1 MKLFKPSPNSLFAVL
16 LRSRWWV
23 SLLVAAAMTL
33 AALALFPRHI
43 APFAALGSLP
53 VWVVFCMAAW
63 RQARSPSPAQVQ
75 QALEIAANQPW
86 KDFADTLARAWQ
98 AEGYAVTPWQ
108 QEGADLELQR
118 AGRATLA
125 LTRRG
130 KAGTHGVEPL
140 RALAQA
146 AGKRNAEAV
155 YVLLQG
161 ELSDNARDFAR
172 EHRLVVLQGQELGAL
187 LHKAPQ

>member
-1 MKLFKPSPNSLFAVL
+1 MAQNSLFAIL
-16 LRSRWWV
+16 LRSRWWISMACGLV
-23 SLLVAAAMTL
+23 IVLLCMAVLPTDIRVVGAM
-33 AALALFPRHI
+33 
-43 APFAALGSLP
+43 GSLP
-53 VWVVFCMAAW
+53 FFAVGAIAAA
-63 RQARSPSPAQVQ
+63 RQWGQPGSART
-75 QALEIAANQPW
+75 QALLAQAGQLSSRELQQW
-86 KDFADTLARAWQ
+86 LARAWQ

-187 LHKAPQ
+187 LHKAPANP

>member
-1 MKLFKPSPNSLFAVL
+1 MPRTRNTEALWFAPAGAPT
-16 LRSRWWV
+16 WGG
-23 SLLVAAAMTL
+23 
-33 AALALFPRHI
+33 ALP
-43 APFAALGSLP
+43 
-53 VWVVFCMAAW
+53 
-63 RQARSPSPAQVQ
+63 
-75 QALEIAANQPW
+75 
-86 KDFADTLARAWQ
+86 
-98 AEGYAVTPWQ
+98 
-108 QEGADLELQR
+108 
-118 AGRATLA
+118 LA